1 MALSIE
7 ELTELTE
14 RGEIDTVLVVF
25 VDVQGRF
32 MGKRVLADF
41 FLREIP
47 NNGGMVEACN
57 YLLAV
62 DVDMTVLEGFKFANW
77 ESGYG
82 DFECRPDLS
91 TLRRIPWLDKTALVI
106 CDLFNTDGTPV
117 EVSPRRILQRQLER
131 AAAMGF
137 TIKTGTELE
146 FFLYEDTYA
155 EAWEKNFRDLAKSS
169 NYILDY
175 HILQTTKDEWFV
187 REVRNAMVGAGIPME
202 FSKGEAGLGQH
213 ELNLR
218 YDEALKCADNHTI
231 YKNGTKEMAA
241 LAGCSVTF
249 MAKPSI
255 DDVGSSCHI
264 HSSVWSADGE
274 TSLMSGD
281 GPHHLSPTFEGW
293 MGGLQA
299 TAAEFAYLWAPY
311 INSYKRYQPGSW
323 APTAI
328 GWGLDNR
335 TLGLRVVG
343 HGQGM
348 RVESR
353 IPGADCNPYL
363 ALAGTIAGGLH
374 GIEQGLRA
382 GDPYSGN
389 GYDSDLPRIPHTLV
403 DSIEAFKNSTLA
415 KEAFGEDV
423 HWHLMHMAEAEWST
437 FNNAVTDWEL
447 RRGFERL

>member
-1 MALSIE
+1 MLSVD
-7 ELTELTE
+7 ELTELTD
-14 RGEIDTVLVVF
+14 RGDIDTVLVVF

-41 FLREIP
+41 FLRELP

-77 ESGYG
+77 EAGYG

-91 TLRRIPWLDKTALVI
+91 TLRVVPWLDKTALVI
-106 CDLFNTDGTPV
+106 CDLFNPDGTPV

-131 AAAMGF
+131 AASLGF
-137 TIKTGTELE
+137 TVKTGTELE

-155 EAWEKNFRDLAKSS
+155 QAWDKNFRDLAKSS

-175 HILQTTKDEWFV
+175 HILQTTKDEWFI
-187 REVRNAMVGAGIPME
+187 RDVRNAMAAAGIPVE

-218 YDEALKCADNHTI
+218 YAEALACADHHTI
-231 YKNGTKEMAA
+231 YKNGAKEMAA
-241 LAGCSVTF
+241 LRGCSITF

-264 HSSVWSADGE
+264 HSSLWSADGE
-274 TSLMSGD
+274 TSLMAGD
-281 GPHHLSPTFEGW
+281 GPHHLSPTFDGW

-374 GIEQGLRA
+374 GIEHGLSA
-382 GDPYSGN
+382 GEPYSGN
-389 GYDSDLPRIPHTLV
+389 GYESDLPRIPHTLV
-403 DSIEAFKNSTLA
+403 DSIDAFRNSTIA

-423 HWHLMHMAEAEWST
+423 HWHLTHMGEAEWAAY
-437 FNNAVTDWEL
+437 NATVTDWEL

>member
-1 MALSIE
+1 MLTIDA
-7 ELTELTE
+7 LTELATA
-14 RGEIDTVLVVF
+14 GEIDTVLVVF
-25 VDVQGRF
+25 VDMQGRF
-32 MGKRVLADF
+32 MGKRVQADF

-77 ESGYG
+77 EQGYG

-91 TLRRIPWLDKTALVI
+91 TLRRIPWLEKTALVI
-106 CDLFNTDGTPV
+106 CDLYNPDGTPV
-117 EVSPRRILQRQLER
+117 EVSPRRILQRQIER

-137 TIKTGTELE
+137 VVKCGTELE
-146 FFLYEDTYA
+146 FFLYDDTYE
-155 EAWEKNFRDLAKSS
+155 EAWEKNFRDLKQSS

-175 HILQTTKDEWFV
+175 HILQTTKDEWLI
-187 REVRNAMVGAGIPME
+187 RDIRNSMCAAGIPME

-213 ELNLR
+213 ELNIR
-218 YDEALKCADNHTI
+218 YDEALSCADHHTI
-231 YKNGTKEMAA
+231 YKNGAKEMAA
-241 LAGCSVTF
+241 LQGCSITF

-264 HSSVWSADGE
+264 HSSLWSADGA
-274 TSLMSGD
+274 TSLMAGD
-281 GPHHLSPTFEGW
+281 GPHHISPTFDGW
-293 MGGLQA
+293 MGGLQE
-299 TAAEFAYLWAPY
+299 TAAEFAYLWAPFV
-311 INSYKRYQPGSW
+311 NSYKRYQPGSW

-374 GIEQGLRA
+374 GIEHNLKA
-382 GDPYSGN
+382 GEPYSGN
-389 GYDSDLPRIPHTLV
+389 GYESDLPRIPHTLV
-403 DSIEAFKNSTLA
+403 DSIDRFERSEIARN
-415 KEAFGEDV
+415 AFGEDV
-423 HWHLMHMAEAEWST
+423 HWHLTHMAEAEWSA
-437 FNNAVTDWEL
+437 FNGAVTDWEL

>member
-1 MALSIE
+1 MLTIDA
-7 ELTELTE
+7 LTELATA
-14 RGEIDTVLVVF
+14 GEIDTVLVVF
-25 VDVQGRF
+25 VDMQGRF
-32 MGKRVLADF
+32 MGKRVQADF

-77 ESGYG
+77 EQGYG

-91 TLRRIPWLDKTALVI
+91 TLRRVPWLDKTALVI
-106 CDLFNTDGTPV
+106 CDLYNPDGTPV
-117 EVSPRRILQRQLER
+117 EVSPRRILQRQIER

-137 TIKTGTELE
+137 VVKCGTELE
-146 FFLYEDTYA
+146 FFLYDDTYG
-155 EAWEKNFRDLAKSS
+155 EAWEKNFRDLKKSS

-175 HILQTTKDEWFV
+175 HILQTTKDEWLI
-187 REVRNAMVGAGIPME
+187 RDIRNAMCAAGIPME

-213 ELNLR
+213 ELNIR
-218 YDEALKCADNHTI
+218 YDEALSCADHHTI
-231 YKNGTKEMAA
+231 YKNGAKEMAA
-241 LAGCSVTF
+241 LRGCSITF

-264 HSSVWSADGE
+264 HSSLWSADGA
-274 TSLMSGD
+274 TSLMAGD
-281 GPHHLSPTFEGW
+281 GPHSLSPTFDGW

-299 TAAEFAYLWAPY
+299 TAAEFAYLWAPFV
-311 INSYKRYQPGSW
+311 NSYKRYQPGSW

-363 ALAGTIAGGLH
+363 ALAGTIAGGLY
-374 GIEQGLRA
+374 GIENGLKA
-382 GDPYSGN
+382 GEPYSGN
-389 GYDSDLPRIPHTLV
+389 GYESELPRIPHTLV
-403 DSIEAFKNSTLA
+403 DSIARFERSEIARS
-415 KEAFGEDV
+415 AFGEDV
-423 HWHLMHMAEAEWST
+423 HWHLTHMAEAEWSA
-437 FNNAVTDWEL
+437 FNGAVTDWEL

>member
-1 MALSIE
+1 MLTID
-7 ELTELTE
+7 ELTELATS
-14 RGEIDTVLVVF
+14 GAVDTVLVVF
-25 VDVQGRF
+25 VDMQGRF

-91 TLRRIPWLDKTALVI
+91 TLRLVPWLEKTALVI
-106 CDLFNTDGTPV
+106 CDLFNPDGTPV

-131 AAAMGF
+131 AASMGY
-137 TIKTGTELE
+137 TVKCGTELE
-146 FFLYEDTYA
+146 FFLYEDSYA
-155 EAWEKNFRDLAKSS
+155 EAWKKNFRDLDKSS

-175 HILQTTKDEWFV
+175 HILQTTKDEWLI
-187 REVRNAMVGAGIPME
+187 RDIRNAMAGAGIPVE

-218 YDEALKCADNHTI
+218 YAEALTCADNHTI
-231 YKNGTKEMAA
+231 YKNGAKEMAA
-241 LAGCSVTF
+241 LRDCSITF
-249 MAKPSI
+249 MAKPAI
-255 DDVGSSCHI
+255 EDVGSSCHI
-264 HSSVWSADGE
+264 HSSLWSADGE

-281 GPHHLSPTFEGW
+281 GPHHLSPTFDGW

-299 TAAEFAYLWAPY
+299 TAAEFALMWAPF

-363 ALAGTIAGGLH
+363 ALAATIAGGLH
-374 GIEQGLRA
+374 GIEQGIA
-382 GDPYSGN
+382 SGEPYSGN
-389 GYDSDLPRIPHTLV
+389 GYESDLPRIPHTLV
-403 DSIEAFKNSTLA
+403 DAIELFRGSTIA
-415 KEAFGEDV
+415 KDAFGEDV
-423 HWHLMHMAEAEWST
+423 HWHLTHMAEAEWSA

>member
-1 MALSIE
+1 MLSVV

-14 RGEIDTVLVVF
+14 RGEVDTVLVVF

-41 FLREIP
+41 FLRELP

-77 ESGYG
+77 EAGYG

-91 TLRRIPWLDKTALVI
+91 TLRVVPWLEKTALVI
-106 CDLFNTDGTPV
+106 CDLFNPDGTPV

-131 AAAMGF
+131 AAALGF

-155 EAWEKNFRDLAKSS
+155 QAWEKNFQGLAKSS

-175 HILQTTKDEWFV
+175 HILQTTKDEWFI
-187 REVRNAMVGAGIPME
+187 RDVRNAMAAAGIPVE

-218 YDEALKCADNHTI
+218 YAEALACADHHTI
-231 YKNGTKEMAA
+231 YKNGAKEMAA
-241 LAGCSVTF
+241 LRGCSITF

-274 TSLMSGD
+274 TSLMAGD
-281 GPHHLSPTFEGW
+281 GPHHLSPTFDGW

-363 ALAGTIAGGLH
+363 ALAGTIAGGLY
-374 GIEQGLRA
+374 GIEHGLSA
-382 GDPYSGN
+382 GEPYSGN
-389 GYDSDLPRIPHTLV
+389 GYESDLPRIPHTLV
-403 DSIEAFKNSTLA
+403 DSIDAFRNSAIA

-423 HWHLMHMAEAEWST
+423 HWHLTHMGEAEWAAYNST
-437 FNNAVTDWEL
+437 VTDWEL